1 MVCLSNNVVSNLV
14 QGLESLLHCLQS
26 FHKKLQI
33 NGKVLLLKIGHVHV
47 IILLSACN
55 CGTCTADKSC
65 RLADA
70 ITCCPICNFINL
82 RLME

>member
-1 MVCLSNNVVSNLV
+1 MACASNNVVSNSV

-26 FHKKLQI
+26 FHKERQI

-55 CGTCTADKSC
+55 
-65 RLADA
+65 
-70 ITCCPICNFINL
+70 
-82 RLME
+82 